1 MAELNAAV
9 SKGADSKQS
18 KRKAFWKPRAEN
30 TILGT
35 RVPRIDGVE
44 KASGYAKYAADINTP
59 GTLFVRLLTS
69 HVGHAKI
76 LGIDAK
82 GVEKVPGVKL
92 VYLFKE
98 AGAEVHWDGDII
110 AGVAAERIEQAEEG
124 VRAIKLELGPL
135 PTYVDDR
142 DIKAAEKAGRAKK
155 IRDRESKDFDAVLK
169 SAAAV
174 HSGSY
179 GIPVISH
186 MCMEPHGSHCEWTD
200 KESLTANLSTQ
211 NVSGTP
217 GQFAEAVG
225 IDAANVTVI
234 CNYVGGGFGSK
245 FAAGEWGQAC
255 AIMAR
260 KAGKP
265 VRMILDRATELKTAG
280 TRPSAFCE
288 ATVAADKEG
297 NLIAW
302 ASHHWGTDGNHGGTI
317 SETNLPYVFGKIAN
331 KRLKVTGITTDTGPY
346 QAWRA
351 PDHPQAAALTMT
363 AIDDLAA
370 KMGIDSLEFFKK
382 NLNLTLRPEVYAGEL
397 EVGARLIDWKAKW
410 HPHGKGPAKGG
421 VKRGLGLSLHTWG
434 GGANRSSCTIRVHP
448 DGSVE
453 TISGTQDLGTGT
465 RTAIAIVLAE
475 TFGIP
480 LSSVRVQIGSSKYPP
495 ADGSGGSTTIGGVSG
510 PNRRAALDALWKI
523 FDLVAKR
530 YNVPAESLSAKEER
544 IWSGPRDVCSWK
556 QACGL
561 IGATPLETQSAG
573 TKNDGLTSVQVGGIQ
588 MADVSVDTETG
599 VVRMNKMVA
608 VQDCGTIISLQTAES
623 QVYGALIMGI
633 AYALTEERI
642 MDNLTGRY
650 INADL
655 QNYKLPRI
663 GDVGEL
669 VVEMYQPDGQYKR
682 GVVGLGEPPV
692 ISTGAA
698 ISNAVANAIGVRV
711 PSLPLTPQRVLEALK
726 GGRA

>member
-1 MAELNAAV
+1 
-9 SKGADSKQS
+9 
-18 KRKAFWKPRAEN
+18 
-30 TILGT
+30 
-35 RVPRIDGVE
+35 
-44 KASGYAKYAADINTP
+44 
-59 GTLFVRLLTS
+59 
-69 HVGHAKI
+69 
-76 LGIDAK
+76 
-82 GVEKVPGVKL
+82 
-92 VYLFKE
+92 
-98 AGAEVHWDGDII
+98 
-110 AGVAAERIEQAEEG
+110 
-124 VRAIKLELGPL
+124 
-135 PTYVDDR
+135 
-142 DIKAAEKAGRAKK
+142 
-155 IRDRESKDFDAVLK
+155 
-169 SAAAV
+169 
-174 HSGSY
+174 Y

-186 MCMEPHGSHCEWTD
+186 MCMEPHGSHCQWTD
-200 KESLTANLSTQ
+200 QESLTAHLSTQ
-211 NVSGTP
+211 NVSGTG
-217 GQFAEAVG
+217 GQFAEVVG
-225 IDAANVTVI
+225 IDASSVTVI
-234 CNYVGGGFGSK
+234 CDYVGGGFGSK

-255 AIMAR
+255 ALMAR
-260 KAGKP
+260 KAGRP
-265 VRMILDRATELKTAG
+265 VRFILDRATELKIAG

-302 ASHHWGTDGNHGGTI
+302 ESHHWGTDGTHGGTI
-317 SETNLPYVFGKIAN
+317 SDTNLPYVFSKIKN
-331 KRLKVTGITTDTGPY
+331 LRLKMTGITTDTGPY

-382 NLNLTLRPEVYAGEL
+382 NLGLTLRPEVYAGEL
-397 EVGARLIDWKAKW
+397 AAGARLIDWKAKW
-410 HPHGKGPAKGG
+410 HPRGKGASQGG
-421 VKRGLGLSLHTWG
+421 VKRGLGLSIHTWG
-434 GGANRSSCTIRVHP
+434 GGANSSSCIVRVYP

-465 RTAIAIVLAE
+465 RTAIAVVLAE

-480 LSSVRVQIGSSKYPP
+480 LSSVRVQIGSNKYPP

-530 YNVPAESLSAKEER
+530 YNVAANALAAKDGK
-544 IWSGPRDVCSWK
+544 IWSGGREICSWAK
-556 QACGL
+556 ACGL
-561 IGATPLETQSAG
+561 IGAVPLETTSAG
-573 TKNDGLTSVQVGGIQ
+573 TKNDGLTSQGVGGIQ

-608 VQDCGTIISLQTAES
+608 VQDCGTIIELQTAES
-623 QVYGALIMGI
+623 QVYGGLIMGI
-633 AYALTEERI
+633 SYALTEERI
-642 MDNLTGRY
+642 MDSATGRY

-655 QNYKLPRI
+655 ENYKLPRI

-669 VVEMYQPDGQYKR
+669 VVEMYQPDEQYNR

-711 PSLPLTPQRVLEALK
+711 PVLPLTPQRVLEALK
-726 GGRA
+726 RGQA

>member
-124 VRAIKLELGPL
+124 VRAIKLQLGPL
-135 PTYVDDR
+135 PTYVNDR
-142 DIKAAEKAGRAKK
+142 DPKAAEKAGRAKK

-174 HSGSY
+174 HSGTY

-260 KAGKP
+260 KAGRP

-288 ATVAADKEG
+288 ATVAADKDG

-317 SETNLPYVFGKIAN
+317 SETNLPYVFSKIPN
-331 KRLKVTGITTDTGPY
+331 NRLKVTGITTDTGPY

-370 KMGIDSLEFFKK
+370 KMGIGSLEFFKR

-410 HPHGKGPAKGG
+410 HPHGTGPAKGG

-480 LSSVRVQIGSSKYPP
+480 LNSVRVQIGSSKYPP

-573 TKNDGLTSVQVGGIQ
+573 TKNDGLTSKLVGGIQ

-669 VVEMYQPDGQYKR
+669 VVEMYQPDDQYNR

-711 PSLPLTPQRVLEALK
+711 PSLPLTPQRVLDALK

>member
-98 AGAEVHWDGDII
+98 VGAEVHWDGDII

-124 VRAIKLELGPL
+124 VRAIKLQLGPL

-142 DIKAAEKAGRAKK
+142 DIKSAEKAGRAKK
-155 IRDRESKDFDAVLK
+155 IRDRDSKDFDAVLK

-200 KESLTANLSTQ
+200 KDSLTANLSTQ
-211 NVSGTP
+211 NVSATP

-260 KAGKP
+260 KAGRP

-288 ATVAADKEG
+288 ATVAADKDG

-317 SETNLPYVFGKIAN
+317 SETNLPYVFTKIPN
-331 KRLKVTGITTDTGPY
+331 NRLKVTGITTDTGPY
-346 QAWRA
+346 QAWRV
-351 PDHPQAAALTMT
+351 P
-363 AIDDLAA
+363 
-370 KMGIDSLEFFKK
+370 
-382 NLNLTLRPEVYAGEL
+382 
-397 EVGARLIDWKAKW
+397 
-410 HPHGKGPAKGG
+410 
-421 VKRGLGLSLHTWG
+421 
-434 GGANRSSCTIRVHP
+434 TIR
-448 DGSVE
+448 
-453 TISGTQDLGTGT
+453 
-465 RTAIAIVLAE
+465 R
-475 TFGIP
+475 
-480 LSSVRVQIGSSKYPP
+480 PP
-495 ADGSGGSTTIGGVSG
+495 
-510 PNRRAALDALWKI
+510 
-523 FDLVAKR
+523 
-530 YNVPAESLSAKEER
+530 
-544 IWSGPRDVCSWK
+544 
-556 QACGL
+556 
-561 IGATPLETQSAG
+561 
-573 TKNDGLTSVQVGGIQ
+573 
-588 MADVSVDTETG
+588 
-599 VVRMNKMVA
+599 
-608 VQDCGTIISLQTAES
+608 
-623 QVYGALIMGI
+623 
-633 AYALTEERI
+633 
-642 MDNLTGRY
+642 
-650 INADL
+650 
-655 QNYKLPRI
+655 
-663 GDVGEL
+663 
-669 VVEMYQPDGQYKR
+669 
-682 GVVGLGEPPV
+682 
-692 ISTGAA
+692 
-698 ISNAVANAIGVRV
+698 
-711 PSLPLTPQRVLEALK
+711 PSP
-726 GGRA
+726 

>member
-1 MAELNAAV
+1 MAELKEAAAKAVGDKNA
-9 SKGADSKQS
+9 
-18 KRKAFWKPRAEN
+18 KRKVSWKPRSEN

-69 HVGHAKI
+69 DKAHAKI
-76 LGIDAK
+76 KSIDVRGA
-82 GVEKVPGVKL
+82 EKVPGVKL
-92 VYLFKE
+92 VHLFKE
-98 AGAEVHWDGDII
+98 ADAEVHWDGDLI
-110 AGVAAERIEQAEEG
+110 AAVAAERIEQAEEG
-124 VRAIKLELGPL
+124 VRAIHLVLEPL
-135 PTYVDDR
+135 PSFVDDR
-142 DIKAAEKAGRAKK
+142 DVKAAEKAGRANKL
-155 IRDRESKDFDAVLK
+155 RDRESKNFDDILK

-174 HSGSY
+174 HKGFY

-200 KESLTANLSTQ
+200 KESLTAHLSTQ
-211 NVSGTP
+211 NVSGTA
-217 GQFAEAVG
+217 GQFAEVVG
-225 IDAANVTVI
+225 VDAANVTVI

-245 FAAGEWGQAC
+245 FSAGEWGQAC
-255 AIMAR
+255 AVMAR
-260 KAGKP
+260 KAGRP
-265 VRMILDRATELKTAG
+265 VRLILDRATELKTPG

-288 ATVAADKEG
+288 ATVAADKTG
-297 NLIAW
+297 QIIAW
-302 ASHHWGTDGNHGGTI
+302 ESHHWGTDGNHGGTI
-317 SETNLPYVFGKIAN
+317 SETNLPYVFSKIPN
-331 KRLKVTGITTDTGPY
+331 SRRRVTGIVTDTGPY

-363 AIDDLAA
+363 ALEDLAA
-370 KMGIDSLEFFKK
+370 KMGIGSLEFFKK
-382 NLNLTLRPEVYAGEL
+382 NLHLTLRPALYAGEL
-397 EVGARLIDWKAKW
+397 DAGARLMDWHAKW
-410 HPHGKGPAKGG
+410 HPRGAGAAKGG
-421 VKRGLGLSLHTWG
+421 MKQGLGISLHTWG
-434 GGANRSSCTIRVHP
+434 GQANRSSCTIRVHP

-465 RTAIAIVLAE
+465 RTAIAVILAE

-480 LSSVRVQIGSSKYPP
+480 LNSIRVQIGSSKYPP

-510 PNRRAALDALWKI
+510 PNRRAALEALWKI

-530 YNVPAESLSAKEER
+530 YNVPADSLTARDER
-544 IWSGPRDVCSWK
+544 IFSGQRDVCSWK

-561 IGATPLETQSAG
+561 IGATPLETSSAG
-573 TKNDGLTSVQVGGIQ
+573 KKPDGLTSQGVGGVQ

-599 VVRMNKMVA
+599 VVRINKMVC
-608 VQDCGTIISLQTAES
+608 VQDCGTIIELQTAES
-623 QVYGALIMGI
+623 QVYGGLIMGI
-633 AYALTEERI
+633 AYSLSEERI
-642 MDNLTGRY
+642 MDNATGRY

-655 QNYKLPRI
+655 VNYKLPRI

-669 VVEMYQPDGQYKR
+669 VVEMYQPDSEYNR

-711 PSLPLTPQRVLEALK
+711 PVLPLTPQRVLEALK
-726 GGRA
+726 GGGA

>member
-1 MAELNAAV
+1 MAEAKL
-9 SKGADSKQS
+9 ADSKAAG
-18 KRKAFWKPRAEN
+18 RKAAWKPRAEN

-44 KASGYAKYAADINTP
+44 KASGFAKYSADINTP

-69 HVGHAKI
+69 THGHAKI
-76 LGIDAK
+76 KLLDVKAA
-82 GVEKVPGVKL
+82 EKIPGVKL
-92 VYLFKE
+92 VHIFKE
-98 AGAEVHWDGDII
+98 ADAEVHWDGDMI
-110 AGVAAERIEQAEEG
+110 AAVAAERIEQAEDG
-124 VRAIKLELGPL
+124 VRAIKIEYEPL

-142 DIKAAEKAGRAKK
+142 DLKAAQKAGRAKELRK
-155 IRDRESKDFDAVLK
+155 REVKGFDEVLN

-174 HSGSY
+174 HKGFY

-186 MCMEPHGSHCEWTD
+186 MCMEPHGSHCEWTG
-200 KESLTANLSTQ
+200 KESLTAHLSTQ

-217 GQFAEAVG
+217 GQFAEIAGV
-225 IDAANVTVI
+225 DAANVTVI
-234 CNYVGGGFGSK
+234 CDYVGGGFGSK

-255 AIMAR
+255 ALMAR
-260 KAGKP
+260 KAGRP
-265 VRMILDRATELKTAG
+265 VRLILDRATELKIAG

-302 ASHHWGTDGNHGGTI
+302 DSHHWGTDGTHGGTI
-317 SETNLPYVFGKIAN
+317 SETNLPYVFGKIKN
-331 KRLKVTGITTDTGPY
+331 NRRKMTGVITDTGPY

-351 PDHPQAAALTMT
+351 PDHPQAAAISIT

-370 KMGIDSLEFFKK
+370 KMGIDSLAFFKK
-382 NLNLTLRPEVYAGEL
+382 NLGLTLRPEVYAGEL
-397 EVGARLIDWKAKW
+397 EAGARLIDWKAKW
-410 HPHGKGPAKGG
+410 HPRGKGAAGG
-421 VKRGLGLSLHTWG
+421 GTKQGLGLALHTWG
-434 GGANRSSCTIRVHP
+434 GGANRSSCTVRVHP

-465 RTAIAIVLAE
+465 RTAIAVVLAE

-480 LSSVRVQIGSSKYPP
+480 LSAVRVQIGSSKYPP

-510 PNRRAALDALWKI
+510 PNRRAALDALWQI

-530 YNVPAESLSAKEER
+530 YKVDADSLAAKNEK
-544 IWSGPRDVCSWK
+544 IWSGDKEVCSWK
-556 QACGL
+556 QACSL
-561 IGATPLETQSAG
+561 IGAMPLETSSAG
-573 TKNDGLTSVQVGGIQ
+573 KKNDGLTSQGVGGIQ

-599 VVRMNKMVA
+599 VVRMNKMVC
-608 VQDCGTIISLQTAES
+608 VQDCGTIIELQTAES
-623 QVYGALIMGI
+623 QVYGGLIMGI
-633 AYALTEERI
+633 SYALTEERI
-642 MDNLTGRY
+642 MDSATGRY

-655 QNYKLPRI
+655 ENYKLPRI

-669 VVEMYQPDGQYKR
+669 IVEMYQPDEQYNR

-711 PSLPLTPQRVLEALK
+711 PVLPLTPQRVLEALK
-726 GGRA
+726 GGQA

>member
-1 MAELNAAV
+1 MPELNTVKPNPKPA
-9 SKGADSKQS
+9 
-18 KRKAFWKPRAEN
+18 KRKASWKPRSEN

-44 KASGYAKYAADINTP
+44 KASGFAKYAADLNTP

-69 HVGHAKI
+69 PLGHAKI
-76 LGIDAK
+76 RRIDVKAA
-82 GVEKVPGVKL
+82 EKIPGVKL
-92 VYLFKE
+92 VHLFKE
-98 AGAEVHWDGDII
+98 AGTEVHWDGDLI
-110 AGVAAERIEQAEEG
+110 AAVAAERIEQAAEG
-124 VRAIKLELGPL
+124 VRAIQLDLEPL

-142 DIKAAEKAGRAKK
+142 NLKAAEKAGRTQKT
-155 IRDRESKDFDAVLK
+155 RDRESKDFDAALK
-169 SAAAV
+169 GAAAV
-174 HSGSY
+174 HKGFY

-200 KESLTANLSTQ
+200 KESLTAHLSTQ
-211 NVSGTP
+211 NVSGTA
-217 GQFAEAVG
+217 GQFAEVVG

-255 AIMAR
+255 ALMAR
-260 KAGKP
+260 KAGRP
-265 VRMILDRATELKTAG
+265 VRLILDRATELKTAG

-288 ATVAADKEG
+288 ATVAADKLG
-297 NLIAW
+297 NLVAW
-302 ASHHWGTDGNHGGTI
+302 ESHHWGTDGNHGGTI
-317 SETNLPYVFGKIAN
+317 SETNLPYVFSKIPHT
-331 KRLKVTGITTDTGPY
+331 RQKVTGIFTDTGPY

-363 AIDDLAA
+363 AIEDLAA
-370 KMGIDSLEFFKK
+370 QMGIDSLDFVKK
-382 NLNLTLRPEVYAGEL
+382 NLQLTLRPAVYAGEL
-397 EVGARLIDWKAKW
+397 EAGARLIDWKAKS
-410 HPHGKGPAKGG
+410 HPRGKGPSQQG
-421 VKRGLGLSLHTWG
+421 VKQGLGLSLHTWG
-434 GGANRSSCTIRVHP
+434 GQANRSSCIIRVHP

-465 RTAIAIVLAE
+465 RTAIAVILAE

-480 LSSVRVQIGSSKYPP
+480 LGAVRVQIGSNKYPP

-530 YNVPAESLSAKEER
+530 YNVPADSLAAKDER
-544 IWSGPRDVCSWK
+544 IWSGQKDVCSWK

-561 IGATPLETQSAG
+561 VGATPLETASSG
-573 TKNDGLTSVQVGGIQ
+573 RLNDGLTSQGVGGIQ

-599 VVRMNKMVA
+599 VVRMNKMVC
-608 VQDCGTIISLQTAES
+608 VQDCGTIIELQTAES
-623 QVYGALIMGI
+623 QVYGGLIMGI
-633 AYALTEERI
+633 AYSLTEERI
-642 MDNLTGRY
+642 MDSATGRY

-655 QNYKLPRI
+655 ENYKLPRI

-669 VVEMYQPDGQYKR
+669 VVEMYQPDEQYNR

-711 PSLPLTPQRVLEALK
+711 PVLPLTPQRVLEALK
-726 GGRA
+726 GGHA